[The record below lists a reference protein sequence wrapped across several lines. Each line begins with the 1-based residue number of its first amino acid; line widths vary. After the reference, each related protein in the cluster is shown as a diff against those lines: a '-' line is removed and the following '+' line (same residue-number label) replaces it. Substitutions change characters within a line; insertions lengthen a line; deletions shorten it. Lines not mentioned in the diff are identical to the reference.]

1 MKWLKGHLRLVL
13 AVVWALFAL
22 AIFVFQVT
30 DCSWLLVA
38 VAGGALLATNGM
50 ALRQRQ
56 RSQAWLWFYII
67 GLGLVPLLVALL
79 APSQQPVDDH
89 VRSLGA

>member
-1 MKWLKGHLRLVL
+1 MKWLKRHPRLVL
-13 AVVWALFAL
+13 AAVWALFAL
-22 AIFVFQVT
+22 TLFVFQTT
-30 DCSWLLVA
+30 DCSWLILVA
-38 VAGGALLATNGM
+38 AGGALLATNGM

-56 RSQAWLWFYII
+56 RSQTWLWFYII
-67 GLGLVPLLVALL
+67 GLGIIPLLVALL